1 LRYQWIFVFF
11 FFWECLQQT
20 SFFWKTSIL
29 QASALHWRQMQSVK
43 KYESRLIEGAFGQLE
58 EMLFRAA
65 APKSSLELSVPQR
78 DTQIQRASTTKTM
91 SSDESPGT
99 VEYEI
104 NISYISTSSL
114 LYTVC
119 TSGQPLKIFSYATHN
134 HVHSTKHN
142 LPSPSCNHFFPLT

>member
-1 LRYQWIFVFF
+1 M
-11 FFWECLQQT
+11 
-20 SFFWKTSIL
+20 KTSIL
-29 QASALHWRQMQSVK
+29 QRFSNICKTRAT
-43 KYESRLIEGAFGQLE
+43 GAFGQLE
-58 EMLFRAA
+58 EMLFHAA
-65 APKSSLELSVPQR
+65 EPKSSLDLSVTQR
-78 DTQIQRASTTKTM
+78 DTEMQRASTTKTM

-119 TSGQPLKIFSYATHN
+119 TSGQPLVIFSFATHN

-142 LPSPSCNHFFPLT
+142 LPSPSCNYFFPLTLFRRKVAELRNEIELFSCS